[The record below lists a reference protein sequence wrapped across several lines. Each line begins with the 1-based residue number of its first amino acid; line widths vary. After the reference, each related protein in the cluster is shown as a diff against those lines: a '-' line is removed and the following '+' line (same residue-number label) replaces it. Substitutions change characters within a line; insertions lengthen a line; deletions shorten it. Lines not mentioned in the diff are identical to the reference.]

1 MGVENFIPK
10 IWSAKLLV
18 RLRKA
23 LVFGQVANRDYEG
36 EISGQGDTV
45 KINEIGPITVNSY
58 TKGGSLTWETLDSAD
73 KYLLIDQAKYFAFSI
88 DKIDMVQT
96 KPKLMDG
103 AMSEAAYAVADTID
117 QHLAGKYAE
126 AGNSVTALT
135 VTAGNVLLNLSN
147 FQLELDEANVPTGNR
162 VIIVPPW
169 YNQHLVMAASG
180 AVSATATV
188 KTTGDGL
195 ISNGYV
201 GHLFG
206 FDILMSNNVNNNGT
220 VWNIMAL
227 DRSALTYAGQIA
239 EMEAV
244 KRESYF
250 DTGVKGLY
258 VYGSKV
264 VRPNAMCYCA
274 ATKG

>member
-88 DKIDMVQT
+88 DDVDNAQT

-162 VIIVPPW
+162 VIIIPPW

-206 FDILMSNNVNNNGT
+206 FDILLSNNVNNNGT

-227 DRSALTYAGQIA
+227 DRSALTYAGQISK
-239 EMEAV
+239 MEAV

-250 DTGVKGLY
+250 DEGIKGLY
-258 VYGSKV
+258 VYGAKV